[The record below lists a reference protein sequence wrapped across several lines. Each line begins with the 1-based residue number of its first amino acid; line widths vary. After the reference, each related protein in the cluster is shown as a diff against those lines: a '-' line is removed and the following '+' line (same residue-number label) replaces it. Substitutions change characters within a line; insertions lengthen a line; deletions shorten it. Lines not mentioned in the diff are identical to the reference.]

1 MKSETID
8 ISSYLKSCPRP
19 TIDVRSPGEFMAGHI
34 PEAINIPLFN
44 DEERASVGICY
55 KNQGRC
61 PAIAEGLRI
70 VGQKAQD
77 LLSALGRFGDGES
90 IYVHCWRGGMRSE
103 AFNWLAC
110 QSGLSA
116 ERISGGYKAYRRAAH
131 ECFAQPMKIVI
142 LSGYTGVG
150 KTVLL
155 QELRSQG
162 EQVIDLEFLASHRGS
177 AFGGI
182 GQPEQPTV
190 EQFENDLF
198 ETLRRVDPERPI
210 WIEDESQSIGRVNIP
225 LALWKQMRAAP
236 GIFAGADRNSRIELL
251 VREYGG
257 LPTRALGDAIGRV
270 KKRLGGLRFQ
280 QAMDALEDDRIN
292 EFADIALKYYDDAY
306 NTASKKRPRA
316 RMVPF
321 ALKQAGV
328 ASSIDELRALGHE
341 LAGSSI

>member
-1 MKSETID
+1 
-8 ISSYLKSCPRP
+8 
-19 TIDVRSPGEFMAGHI
+19 MAGHI

-77 LLSALGRFGDGES
+77 LLRALGRFSDGER

-198 ETLRRVDPERPI
+198 EALRGVDPERPI
-210 WIEDESQSIGRVNIP
+210 WIEDESQSIGRVNIRWHCGNRCGLLREFLLARIGTAELNYWYVSMVGYQP
-225 LALWKQMRAAP
+225 ALWGMPLGESKR
-236 GIFAGADRNSRIELL
+236 GSADSVFNRPWMLW
-251 VREYGG
+251 
-257 LPTRALGDAIGRV
+257 
-270 KKRLGGLRFQ
+270 K
-280 QAMDALEDDRIN
+280 M
-292 EFADIALKYYDDAY
+292 IASTSLQ
-306 NTASKKRPRA
+306 TS
-316 RMVPF
+316 
-321 ALKQAGV
+321 
-328 ASSIDELRALGHE
+328 H
-341 LAGSSI
+341 